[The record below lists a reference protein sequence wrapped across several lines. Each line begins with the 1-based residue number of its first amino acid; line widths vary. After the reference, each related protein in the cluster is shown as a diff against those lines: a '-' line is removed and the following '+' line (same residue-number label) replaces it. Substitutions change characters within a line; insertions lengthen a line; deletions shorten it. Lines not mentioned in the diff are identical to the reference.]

1 MHRRTILEYFHYQL
15 HIEDKPV
22 RGVVPQS
29 YLNWYRSAAHGPLH
43 KLNVM
48 QNDKKTKP
56 SSGSK
61 GANKTDLHKD
71 EEVRF
76 TTDQIHEIELDADNL
91 GAEIEEALKR
101 FPEGSVFICERVRR
115 EPCMTLHALRA
126 LQREFSASDIRDRM
140 IYMLWDMLS
149 CGRGLDDGDLTI
161 SKEDWNLWHM
171 LYQVIDT
178 LYDAPIPISDLRAT
192 ELVPIVCL
200 Q

>member
-1 MHRRTILEYFHYQL
+1 MRE
-15 HIEDKPV
+15 
-22 RGVVPQS
+22 VVPHSTLTGICSQRMGV
-29 YLNWYRSAAHGPLH
+29 LQNL
-43 KLNVM
+43 KVM
-48 QNDKKTKP
+48 RTDKKTKP